1 MGSSYPYPAALNCE
15 WATSRPARDAFYA
28 QVEQIRLG
36 LDASVPLC
44 VQQWDSLIAVNY
56 AARAAGIKRFNTIAD
71 AKELCPT
78 VRLVHVA
85 TYANGSA
92 EPAYHDNPSMKDHKV
107 SLDVYR
113 KASTKIMRILSEQ
126 GGSSGTFQR
135 ASIDEAYLDITD
147 QVNSEILS
155 HDWPAGPRSG
165 HGAESGTA
173 EPLVR
178 WEDDPDTMQAVAT
191 AAETRGWADLQLFVG
206 AQVCKRIRRRLFDE
220 LGYTCSAGIAH
231 NKMLAKLV
239 SATHKPNKQTVLRSE
254 FVLEYMKTTPVSK
267 IRGLGGK
274 FGNEVVD
281 AFQVTMASDLW
292 EFTEDQL
299 VIKLGEENGTW
310 LYKACRGESDSKVQE
325 VGDANSMGAG
335 KSFRPALRTSSDL
348 RRWIE
353 VLSAEVFSRTLDEFE
368 FSKRWPKTLV
378 LHYRNPTHPASKSKS
393 CAFPPRVYTISP
405 DIVVAKALWLIEHE
419 PNTLPC
425 TRLGLTASKF
435 EPLEDTGAALAKWLK
450 AGAGT
455 KSGDPATFPPPE
467 SPSKSGLPTLADPSL
482 SLDHLASTE
491 DLLAEP
497 AETQTHTETPAEI
510 EELARAETSSQ
521 TREQMQV
528 DADDRTGFCIACD
541 QCGHL
546 VPADDLSQ
554 QEHSD
559 FHVAQALSVPERI
572 VVGRPLGNARGGETA
587 SSTTPKRPAA
597 RGGGAGS
604 GGKRAKTGRGA
615 SKTTGHDPRSGGGG
629 GGGGSSGGG
638 SGGNSGGGAAGH
650 ATLMSFWKQ

>member
-1 MGSSYPYPAALNCE
+1 MESADTGGSADAAAAAGRVRAEAAALG
-15 WATSRPARDAFYA
+15 AAKVIVHIDLDAFYA

-78 VRLVHVA
+78 VRLVHGAFLAADELGHSAEALEPPAGACASARGPAPLQGARGTHSRGSGLYAVA

-107 SLDVYR
+107 SLDVYRFALVRRVCLAVGVNRVLITAAPSCR

-239 SATHKPNKQTVLRSE
+239 SATHKPNKQV
-254 FVLEYMKTTPVSK
+254 
-267 IRGLGGK
+267 
-274 FGNEVVD
+274 
-281 AFQVTMASDLW
+281 
-292 EFTEDQL
+292 
-299 VIKLGEENGTW
+299 
-310 LYKACRGESDSKVQE
+310 
-325 VGDANSMGAG
+325 
-335 KSFRPALRTSSDL
+335 
-348 RRWIE
+348 RRCSIE
-353 VLSAEVFSRTLDEFE
+353 ME
-368 FSKRWPKTLV
+368 
-378 LHYRNPTHPASKSKS
+378 
-393 CAFPPRVYTISP
+393 
-405 DIVVAKALWLIEHE
+405 
-419 PNTLPC
+419 
-425 TRLGLTASKF
+425 
-435 EPLEDTGAALAKWLK
+435 
-450 AGAGT
+450 
-455 KSGDPATFPPPE
+455 
-467 SPSKSGLPTLADPSL
+467 
-482 SLDHLASTE
+482 
-491 DLLAEP
+491 
-497 AETQTHTETPAEI
+497 
-510 EELARAETSSQ
+510 
-521 TREQMQV
+521 M
-528 DADDRTGFCIACD
+528 
-541 QCGHL
+541 
-546 VPADDLSQ
+546 
-554 QEHSD
+554 
-559 FHVAQALSVPERI
+559 
-572 VVGRPLGNARGGETA
+572 
-587 SSTTPKRPAA
+587 
-597 RGGGAGS
+597 
-604 GGKRAKTGRGA
+604 
-615 SKTTGHDPRSGGGG
+615 
-629 GGGGSSGGG
+629 
-638 SGGNSGGGAAGH
+638 
-650 ATLMSFWKQ
+650 